1 MGDTS
6 QEILDNSRVVIV
18 DQFNYE
24 ETTKETFTIKYSTFE
39 LCTIFVTRMIEVF
52 KWDGLIIS
60 CHGVPF
66 PPKWCLD
73 EISQDQPIKIEN
85 FLILNL

>member
-1 MGDTS
+1 MGDIS

-18 DQFNYE
+18 DPFNYE
-24 ETTKETFTIKYSTFE
+24 ETIKETFTIKYSTFE
-39 LCTIFVTRMIEVF
+39 LRTIFVTRMIEVF

-60 CHGVPF
+60 YHGVPF

-73 EISQDQPIKIEN
+73 EISQDQPIKIEI